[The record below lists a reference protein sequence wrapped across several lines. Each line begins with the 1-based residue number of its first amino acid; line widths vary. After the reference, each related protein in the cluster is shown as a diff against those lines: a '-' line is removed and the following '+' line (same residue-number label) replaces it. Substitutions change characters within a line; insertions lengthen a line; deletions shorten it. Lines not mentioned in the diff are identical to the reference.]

1 MSSVSQEGHVQT
13 KYSLKAEQSWG
24 TKKKI
29 IFFWGGEFQNEI
41 ATLEKIIR
49 ILYFLTLISWFG
61 IVYILNYIWER
72 VYYSLFSLGASKVF
86 HQPLDT

>member
-1 MSSVSQEGHVQT
+1 MCRLSTHLRQS
-13 KYSLKAEQSWG
+13 KAGGQ
-24 TKKKI
+24 KKKNH
-29 IFFWGGEFQNEI
+29 FFGGGEFKNEI

-72 VYYSLFSLGASKVF
+72 VYYSLFSLGASKGF